1 MQWLNLYQKKFLF
14 KDSSKNASNFRT
26 CAHHW
31 IGNNIDC
38 VPNVENFE
46 VFKFFC
52 LVSPHN
58 IHLSQSLVNAA
69 GETFVKSWNL
79 TVSDFCNS
87 SSSSGRKQRV
97 ELAGPSH
104 SGRDIS
110 SILKENFVLGLK
122 TLKVK
127 FTQSFAFLALNIGI
141 ICKSYAHLNKQS
153 LGHRK
158 KCQIHWALNFNI
170 HRVPKYQTKNY
181 WNQQDI
187 IVGVINFNK
196 ALFKVWFLF
205 KFWPTNI

>member
-1 MQWLNLYQKKFLF
+1 MSSTALLRMIPTENHIGQSLLKQYKGLISIKNQSLF
-14 KDSSKNASNFRT
+14 KQCNDLISIKKQSLFKKSSKFTSTFRT

-52 LVSPHN
+52 LVFPHN
-58 IHLSQSLVNAA
+58 IHLSQSLINAV
-69 GETFVKSWNL
+69 GEIFMKSWNL

-110 SILKENFVLGLK
+110 STLKENFVFG
-122 TLKVK
+122 
-127 FTQSFAFLALNIGI
+127 LNIS
-141 ICKSYAHLNKQS
+141 K
-153 LGHRK
+153 
-158 KCQIHWALNFNI
+158 
-170 HRVPKYQTKNY
+170 
-181 WNQQDI
+181 
-187 IVGVINFNK
+187 
-196 ALFKVWFLF
+196 
-205 KFWPTNI
+205 